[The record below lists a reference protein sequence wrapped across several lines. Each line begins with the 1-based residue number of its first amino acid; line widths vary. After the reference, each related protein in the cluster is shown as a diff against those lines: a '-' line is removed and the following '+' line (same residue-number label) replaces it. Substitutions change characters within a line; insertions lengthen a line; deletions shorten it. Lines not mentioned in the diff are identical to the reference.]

1 MHFGLSTEQEEF
13 RSVIRSLFERECS
26 TALLRSAPD
35 APPLRSLWQR
45 LGEMGALG
53 LLVPEEHG
61 GLGLDEV
68 SMAALLIEAGRVA
81 LPLPALE
88 AIALAGP
95 LLAGRPEHS
104 TTLASIL
111 RGELTIAA
119 DPTAGGQFPHGRGAA
134 FVLSGGWG
142 GAGSIHLTAID
153 ASDLEPLASVDPSR
167 GLVRHTGP
175 VGEPIADGP
184 EVLRAWRRAV
194 LGTAAEL
201 VGLGRRML
209 DMAVRH
215 VSDRRQ
221 FGAPVGSFQAVQ
233 HALAEALVRIEF
245 AEPAVLAA
253 GYSMA
258 TGSPDAGRD
267 VSMAKALAGTAASAV
282 ARTALQCHGAIG
294 YTVEYDLHLFL
305 KRTWALAEA
314 WGGAGSH
321 RREVGRSLGLVR

>member
-1 MHFGLSTEQEEF
+1 
-13 RSVIRSLFERECS
+13 
-26 TALLRSAPD
+26 
-35 APPLRSLWQR
+35 
-45 LGEMGALG
+45 
-53 LLVPEEHG
+53 
-61 GLGLDEV
+61 
-68 SMAALLIEAGRVA
+68 
-81 LPLPALE
+81 
-88 AIALAGP
+88 
-95 LLAGRPEHS
+95 
-104 TTLASIL
+104 
-111 RGELTIAA
+111 
-119 DPTAGGQFPHGRGAA
+119 
-134 FVLSGGWG
+134 
-142 GAGSIHLTAID
+142 
-153 ASDLEPLASVDPSR
+153 VDPSR

-184 EVLRAWRRAV
+184 DVLRGWRRAV

-282 ARTALQCHGAIG
+282 ARTALQCHGALG

-314 WGGAGSH
+314 WGGAGWH